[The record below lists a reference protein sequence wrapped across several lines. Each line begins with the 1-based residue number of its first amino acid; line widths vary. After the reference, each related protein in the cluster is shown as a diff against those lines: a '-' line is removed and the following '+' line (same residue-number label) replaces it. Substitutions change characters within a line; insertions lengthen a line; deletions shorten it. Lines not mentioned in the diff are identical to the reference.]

1 MTIDDEKSLRE
12 RQSANRSAVDALE
25 EGSSHTAPERKAF
38 FKDVYR
44 RAEGDPG
51 MVPWADLKAKATL
64 HEWLVKHP
72 ANGDLSAVDIA
83 CGLGDNAEA
92 LAEAG
97 YVTTAFDLSDHA
109 IRWAQ
114 KRFPDSPVT
123 YTTADLFELPQEWR
137 GAFDLVNECYTLQ
150 SLSPDMLDETA
161 GAVASLVKPGGR
173 LLVYARW
180 REDGA
185 EASGPPWP
193 LEKSRLH
200 VFAGLGFEL
209 EEEDLFTLDRP
220 GRKVPHSFA
229 VWRKTKTG

>member
-1 MTIDDEKSLRE
+1 MTPEEEKMLRE
-12 RQSANRSAVDALE
+12 RQAANRHSVNALDRDS
-25 EGSSHTAPERKAF
+25 GHTAPERKAF

-51 MVPWADLKAKATL
+51 MVPWADLAAKAKL
-64 HEWLVKHP
+64 HEWLVRHKGGGTL
-72 ANGDLSAVDIA
+72 AAIDIA

-92 LAEAG
+92 LADAG

-114 KRFPDSPVT
+114 KRFPDSQVT
-123 YTTADLFELPQEWR
+123 YTTADLFELPEAWK
-137 GAFDLVNECYTLQ
+137 GAFDVVNECYTLQ
-150 SLSPDMLDETA
+150 SLSPDMLEDTA
-161 GAVASLVKPGGR
+161 RAVASLVRPGGR

-185 EASGPPWP
+185 EVNGPPWP

-209 EEEDLFTLDRP
+209 EDEDLFTVDRP
-220 GRKVPHSFA
+220 GRKIPHSFA
-229 VWRKTKTG
+229 VWRKAKDG

>member
-1 MTIDDEKSLRE
+1 MTDEDRKSLQA
-12 RQSANRSAVDALE
+12 RQDANKEAVNALDRD
-25 EGSSHTAPERKAF
+25 SLHTAPERKAF

-51 MVPWADLKAKATL
+51 MVPWADLAAKATL

-72 ANGDLSAVDIA
+72 GDAKLSSIDVA

-97 YVTTAFDLSDHA
+97 YVTTAFDLSEHA
-109 IRWAQ
+109 IAWAK
-114 KRFPDSPVT
+114 KRFPDSPVD
-123 YTTADLFELPQEWR
+123 YTTGDLFNLPEAWR

-150 SLSPDMLDETA
+150 SLPPDMLDETA
-161 GAVASLVKPGGR
+161 AAVAGLVAPGGT
-173 LLVYARW
+173 LLVYTRW

-185 EASGPPWP
+185 EVNGPPWP
-193 LEKSRLH
+193 LERKRLH

-209 EEEDLFTLDRP
+209 ADEEFFFLKKHARQI
-220 GRKVPHSFA
+220 PHCFA
-229 VWRKTKTG
+229 VWKKGETG

>member
-1 MTIDDEKSLRE
+1 MNDEAKDRE
-12 RQSANRSAVDALE
+12 GETL
-25 EGSSHTAPERKAF
+25 PERRSF
-38 FKDVYR
+38 FKDIYR

-51 MVPWADLKAKATL
+51 QIPWADLAAKATL

-72 ANGDLSAVDIA
+72 GNGKLSAIDIA

-97 YVTTAFDLSDHA
+97 YETTAFDLSDHA

-114 KRFPDSPVT
+114 KRFPDSPVR
-123 YTTADLFELPQEWR
+123 YTTADLFHLQEDWQ
-137 GAFDLVNECYTLQ
+137 GSFDLVNECYTLQ
-150 SLSPDMLDETA
+150 SLSPDMLEDTA
-161 GAVASLVKPGGR
+161 RAVASLVKPGGT

-185 EASGPPWP
+185 EVSGPPWP
-193 LEKSRLH
+193 LEKSKLH
-200 VFAGLGFEL
+200 VFQGLGFTL
-209 EEEDLFTLDRP
+209 ESEDLFTLDRP

-229 VWRKTKTG
+229 VWRKDRTGPAA